1 MKTQRNILEF
11 NVGDT
16 KTNQQTA
23 SKVDCKIT
31 INNRTWKAPDIELK
45 DISDS
50 DNNIQ
55 SRDINLSDNSMN
67 KPLRGENE
75 VPSAERYSL
84 LAKTKPILREDLIN
98 NHEFKDT
105 IIEIYKEILS
115 KNDKEL
121 LANLLDLS
129 GKIIISSDQLVELV
143 AVAMNLK
150 KTDIH
155 LKLQENILSSCCKV
169 KVIPFKNVL
178 SITAGTIDLKLHQ
191 YEVYSVINEYVSVDI
206 VYSE

>member
-67 KPLRGENE
+67 N
-75 VPSAERYSL
+75 SAERYSL

>member
-31 INNRTWKAPDIELK
+31 INNRTWKAPDIELQ
-45 DISDS
+45 DISESTENDKS
-50 DNNIQ
+50 FKT
-55 SRDINLSDNSMN
+55 RDIKLSDNAINNS
-67 KPLRGENE
+67 
-75 VPSAERYSL
+75 SERYTL
-84 LAKTKPILREDLIN
+84 LARTKPILREDLIN
-98 NHEFKDT
+98 NHDFKDK

-115 KNDKEL
+115 KNDKQL
-121 LANLLDLS
+121 LINLLDLS
-129 GKIIISSDQLVELV
+129 GKIIISGDQLVELV
-143 AVAMNLK
+143 AVAMNLN

-178 SITAGTIDLKLHQ
+178 SITAETIDLKLHQ

-206 VYSE
+206 VFSE

>member
-1 MKTQRNILEF
+1 MSSRRNILEF

-16 KTNQQTA
+16 KTNQQTS

-31 INNRTWKAPDIELK
+31 INNKTWKAPDIELENVSESECSESNVK
-45 DISDS
+45 T
-50 DNNIQ
+50 
-55 SRDINLSDNSMN
+55 RDIKLND
-67 KPLRGENE
+67 
-75 VPSAERYSL
+75 ERYSL

-98 NHEFKDT
+98 NHDFKDT
-105 IIEIYKEILS
+105 IIEIYKNILS
-115 KNDKEL
+115 KNDKQL
-121 LANLLDLS
+121 LSNLLDLS

-150 KTDIH
+150 KSDIK
-155 LKLQENILSSCCKV
+155 LKLQENIIATCCKA
-169 KVIPFKNVL
+169 KVFPFKNVL

-191 YEVYSVINEYVSVDI
+191 YEVYSVINDYVSVDI

>member
-1 MKTQRNILEF
+1 MKTQKNILDF

-67 KPLRGENE
+67 N
-75 VPSAERYSL
+75 SAERYSL